1 MERYGFTNFKFK
13 VNIKNK
19 DVVYHS
25 DHERGKNMSNS
36 ATTIK
41 TSPKKFEFS
50 WREFFSKIKSKPREH
65 PLSGINSL
73 DLLISWLG
81 AFLGIST
88 VAYLTLKYHV
98 PLMVASFGASAVLIY
113 GVPDVPLAQP
123 RNVFFGHVISAT
135 IGVIIYHL
143 FGLTWWST
151 ALGCSLS
158 IAAMLV
164 TKTTHPPAG
173 ATGMVA
179 VWTQQSAQF
188 IITPVAAGAL
198 ILIFIGLITNNLS
211 PRRSYPKY
219 WI

>member
-1 MERYGFTNFKFK
+1 M
-13 VNIKNK
+13 NK
-19 DVVYHS
+19 S
-25 DHERGKNMSNS
+25 
-36 ATTIK
+36 
-41 TSPKKFEFS
+41 SPTAVETAEKKFEFS
-50 WREFFSKIKSKPREH
+50 WREYFAKIKSKPREH
-65 PLSGINSL
+65 PLPGIHSF
-73 DLLISWLG
+73 DLFISWLG

-88 VAYLTLKYHV
+88 VAYLTLTYDV

-135 IGVIIYHL
+135 IGVIIYSL

-179 VWTQQSAQF
+179 VWTQQSPQF
-188 IITPVAAGAL
+188 IFTPVAVGAL

>member
-1 MERYGFTNFKFK
+1 MENNTATSKTA
-13 VNIKNK
+13 V
-19 DVVYHS
+19 
-25 DHERGKNMSNS
+25 ERLEPRWLK
-36 ATTIK
+36 
-41 TSPKKFEFS
+41 EY
-50 WREFFSKIKSKPREH
+50 FSKIKSKPREQ
-65 PLSGINSL
+65 PLPGINSL

-88 VAYLTLKYHV
+88 IAFLTLKHGV

-143 FGLTWWST
+143 FGLTWWSA

-158 IAAMLV
+158 IAVMLL

-173 ATGMVA
+173 ATGLIA
-179 VWTQQSAQF
+179 VWTRQSPQF
-188 IITPVAAGAL
+188 IIAPVALGAL